1 MNHMQPYFMISNQF
15 DFPVNVTTFKTP
27 HFSFIV
33 TYKYITMKDKTISR
47 RRFLGTAAAATV
59 LSAVPF
65 NFSIIPD
72 LKSKKPNSRV
82 GGVQLG
88 VTTYSYGSMPH
99 KVDDVIPYLLYAG
112 VNSIELRNVAEEDLG
127 IPQLKR
133 PAPGTQLSEKEKEEL
148 AKAAENLKEEQR
160 KWRLSLPMDRYA
172 QMRKKFNKA
181 GIEVYIAKF
190 APSAWSDEEIDYAY
204 NAAKVLGSIGI
215 TDELTDANCQ
225 RLGKFA
231 EKHNSLA
238 MFHTH
243 GQVADPGFS
252 FDRSLSYSPANMLNL
267 DAGHYY
273 GATGLHPNDV
283 IIKYHD
289 RMRSIHIKDKTGPKN
304 PTPNMNKPFGEGE
317 TPISDILLLLKK
329 EKWPIRVDV
338 ELEYRIP
345 EGSDA
350 AKEVKKCIDYMRNIL
365 A

>member
-1 MNHMQPYFMISNQF
+1 MNNKP
-15 DFPVNVTTFKTP
+15 
-27 HFSFIV
+27 
-33 TYKYITMKDKTISR
+33 ISR
-47 RRFLGTAAAATV
+47 RRFLGKAAAATLLTTV
-59 LSAVPF
+59 SF
-65 NFSIIPD
+65 NISYAAAP
-72 LKSKKPNSRV
+72 KRKKPNSKV

-99 KVDDVIPYLLYAG
+99 KVDDVIEYLLYAG

-127 IPQLKR
+127 IPSVQR
-133 PAPGTQLSEKEKEEL
+133 PRSMGQMT
-148 AKAAENLKEEQR
+148 EEQR
-160 KWRLSLPMDRYA
+160 AEMKKAMEAIREEQKKWRLSLPMERYVD
-172 QMRKKFNKA
+172 MRKKFNKA

-204 NAAKVLGSIGI
+204 RAAKALGSIGI
-215 TDELTDANCQ
+215 TDELTEVNCQ

-231 EKHNSLA
+231 EKHKSLA

-252 FDRSLSYSPANMLNL
+252 FDKYLGYSPANMLNL

-289 RMRSIHIKDKTGPKN
+289 RMRSIHIKDKTGPKHA
-304 PTPNMNKPFGEGE
+304 TPNANKEFGQGE
-317 TPISDILLLLKK
+317 TPIADVLLLLKK

-365 A
+365 E

>member
-1 MNHMQPYFMISNQF
+1 MDN
-15 DFPVNVTTFKTP
+15 
-27 HFSFIV
+27 
-33 TYKYITMKDKTISR
+33 KTISR
-47 RRFLGTAAAATV
+47 RKFLGTAAAAT
-59 LSAVPF
+59 LLTTVPF
-65 NFSIIPD
+65 NISHAAAP
-72 LKSKKPNSRV
+72 KGKKPDSKV

-99 KVDDVIPYLLYAG
+99 KVDDVIEYLLYAG

-127 IPQLKR
+127 LPSIQR
-133 PAPGTQLSEKEKEEL
+133 PGSVTQLT
-148 AKAAENLKEEQR
+148 EEQR
-160 KWRLSLPMDRYA
+160 AEMRKASEAIREEQKKWRLSLPMERYVD
-172 QMRKKFNKA
+172 MRKKFNKA

-204 NAAKVLGSIGI
+204 RAAKALGSIGI
-215 TDELTDANCQ
+215 TDEMTDANCR

-252 FDRSLSYSPANMLNL
+252 FDKYLGYSPANMLNL

-289 RMRSIHIKDKTGPKN
+289 RMRSIHIKDKTGPKHV
-304 PTPNMNKPFGEGE
+304 TPNANMQFGQGE
-317 TPISDILLLLKK
+317 TPIADILLLLKK
-329 EKWPIRVDV
+329 EKWPIRIDV

-350 AKEVKKCIDYMRNIL
+350 AKEVRKCIDYMRNIL
-365 A
+365 E

>member
-1 MNHMQPYFMISNQF
+1 
-15 DFPVNVTTFKTP
+15 
-27 HFSFIV
+27 
-33 TYKYITMKDKTISR
+33 MKNNSISR
-47 RRFLGTAAAATV
+47 RRFLGTAAAATL

-65 NFSIIPD
+65 NFSFASD
-72 LKSKKPNSRV
+72 MKNKKPNSKV

-99 KVDDVIPYLLYAG
+99 KVDDVIQYLLIAG

-127 IPQLKR
+127 IPQVQR
-133 PAPGTQLSEKEKEEL
+133 PQPGVELTEKDRADL
-148 AKAAENLKEEQR
+148 AKVAGSLKEEQR
-160 KWRLSLPMDRYA
+160 KWRLSLPMQRYA
-172 QMRKKFNKA
+172 DMRKKFNKA
-181 GIEVYIAKF
+181 GIDVYITKF

-215 TDELTDANCQ
+215 TDELSEAACK

-252 FDRSLSYSPANMLNL
+252 FDKYLAYSPANMLNL

-273 GATGLHPNDV
+273 GATGLHPNEV
-283 IIKYHD
+283 ILKYHD
-289 RMRSIHIKDKTGPKN
+289 RMRSIHIKDKTGPKHA
-304 PTPNMNKPFGEGE
+304 TPNTNKPFGEGE
-317 TPISDILLLLKK
+317 TPIADVLLLLKK
-329 EKWPIRVDV
+329 EKWPIHVDV

-350 AKEVKKCIDYMRNIL
+350 AKETKKCIDYMRNIL
-365 A
+365 E

>member
-1 MNHMQPYFMISNQF
+1 
-15 DFPVNVTTFKTP
+15 
-27 HFSFIV
+27 
-33 TYKYITMKDKTISR
+33 MKNSTISR
-47 RRFLGTAAAATV
+47 RRFLGTAAAATL
-59 LSAVPF
+59 LSSVPF
-65 NFSIIPD
+65 NILPASDF
-72 LKSKKPNSRV
+72 KSKKPNSKV

-99 KVDDVIPYLLYAG
+99 KVDDVIQYLLYAG

-127 IPQLKR
+127 IPQVQR
-133 PAPGTQLSEKEKEEL
+133 PARGVQLSEKERADL
-148 AKAAENLKEEQR
+148 AKASEGIREEQR

-172 QMRKKFNKA
+172 EMRNKFNKA

-204 NAAKVLGSIGI
+204 RAAKVLGSIGI
-215 TDELTDANCQ
+215 TDEMTDANCQ

-252 FDRSLSYSPANMLNL
+252 FDKYLGYSPANMLNL

-289 RMRSIHIKDKTGPKN
+289 RMRTIHIKDKTGPKHA
-304 PTPNMNKPFGEGE
+304 TPNTNKPFGEGE
-317 TPISDILLLLKK
+317 TPIADVLLLLKK
-329 EKWPIRVDV
+329 EKWPIRVDL

-365 A
+365 G

>member
-1 MNHMQPYFMISNQF
+1 MQNYFQIINLI
-15 DFPVNVTTFKTP
+15 N
-27 HFSFIV
+27 
-33 TYKYITMKDKTISR
+33 MKNKTISR

-59 LSAVPF
+59 LSSIPF
-65 NFSIIPD
+65 NISYASNPQG
-72 LKSKKPNSRV
+72 KKPNSKV

-99 KVDDVIPYLLYAG
+99 KVDDCIQYLLYAG
-112 VNSIELRNVAEEDLG
+112 VNSIELRSVAEEDLG
-127 IPQLKR
+127 IPQVQR
-133 PAPGTQLSEKEKEEL
+133 PAPGVQLTEKERADL
-148 AKAAENLKEEQR
+148 AKAAGSLKEEQR
-160 KWRLSLPMDRYA
+160 KWRLSLPMERYA
-172 QMRKKFNKA
+172 DMRKKFNKA
-181 GIEVYIAKF
+181 GIDVYITKF
-190 APSAWSDEEIDYAY
+190 APSSWSDEEIDYAY

-215 TDELTDANCQ
+215 TDELSEAACM

-252 FDRSLSYSPANMLNL
+252 FDKYLAYSPANMLNL

-304 PTPNMNKPFGEGE
+304 ATPNMNKPFGQGE
-317 TPISDILLLLKK
+317 TPIADVLLLLKK
-329 EKWPIRVDV
+329 EKWPIHVDV

-350 AKEVKKCIDYMRNIL
+350 AKETKKCIDYMRNIL
-365 A
+365 E

>member
-1 MNHMQPYFMISNQF
+1 
-15 DFPVNVTTFKTP
+15 
-27 HFSFIV
+27 
-33 TYKYITMKDKTISR
+33 MKNRTISR

-59 LSAVPF
+59 LGSIPF
-65 NFSIIPD
+65 NVSFASG
-72 LKSKKPNSRV
+72 LQTKKPDSKVN
-82 GGVQLG
+82 GVQLG

-99 KVDDVIPYLLYAG
+99 KVDDVIEYLLYAG
-112 VNSIELRNVAEEDLG
+112 VNTIELRNVAEEDLG
-127 IPQLKR
+127 IPQVQR
-133 PAPGTQLSEKEKEEL
+133 PARGAQLTEKEREEL
-148 AKAAENLKEEQR
+148 AKAAETIREDQR
-160 KWRLSLPMDRYA
+160 KWRLSLPMERYKN
-172 QMRKKFNKA
+172 MRKKFNDA
-181 GIEVYIAKF
+181 GIDVYIAKF

-204 NAAKVLGSIGI
+204 TAAKVLGSIGI
-215 TDELTDANCQ
+215 TDELTDENCQ

-252 FDRSLSYSPANMLNL
+252 FDKYLAYSPANLLNL

-283 IIKYHD
+283 IVKYHD
-289 RMRSIHIKDKTGPKN
+289 KMRSIHIKDKTGPKN
-304 PTPNMNKPFGEGE
+304 TTPNANRPFGEGE
-317 TPISDILLLLKK
+317 TPIADVLLLLKK
-329 EKWPIRVDV
+329 EKWPIHVDV

-365 A
+365 E

>member
-1 MNHMQPYFMISNQF
+1 MNKKS
-15 DFPVNVTTFKTP
+15 
-27 HFSFIV
+27 
-33 TYKYITMKDKTISR
+33 ISR
-47 RRFLGTAAAATV
+47 REFLGTAAAAT
-59 LSAVPF
+59 LLTTVPF
-65 NFSIIPD
+65 NISYAASP
-72 LKSKKPNSRV
+72 KGKKPNSKV

-99 KVDDVIPYLLYAG
+99 KVDDVIEYLLYAG

-127 IPQLKR
+127 IPSVQR
-133 PAPGTQLSEKEKEEL
+133 PRSMGQMT
-148 AKAAENLKEEQR
+148 EEQR
-160 KWRLSLPMDRYA
+160 AEMKKAMEAIREEQKKWRLSLPMERYVD
-172 QMRKKFNKA
+172 MRKKFNKA

-204 NAAKVLGSIGI
+204 RAAKALGSIGI
-215 TDELTDANCQ
+215 TDELTEANCQ

-231 EKHNSLA
+231 EKHKSLA

-252 FDRSLSYSPANMLNL
+252 FDKYLGYSPANMLNL

-289 RMRSIHIKDKTGPKN
+289 RMRSIHIKDKTGPKHA
-304 PTPNMNKPFGEGE
+304 TPNANKEFGQGE
-317 TPISDILLLLKK
+317 TPIADVLLLLKK

-338 ELEYRIP
+338 ELEYKIP

-365 A
+365 E